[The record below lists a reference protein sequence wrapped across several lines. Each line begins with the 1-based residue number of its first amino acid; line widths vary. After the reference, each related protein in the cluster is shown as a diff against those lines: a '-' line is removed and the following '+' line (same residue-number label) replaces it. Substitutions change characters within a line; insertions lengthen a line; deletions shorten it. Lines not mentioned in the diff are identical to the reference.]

1 MATIIDGILTGV
13 IDSEIINETYIIPD
27 GVTRIGDD
35 AFSDCYN
42 LKKITIPE
50 GVTSIGQTH

>member
-13 IDSEIINETYIIPD
+13 INSEIINETYIIPD

-42 LKKITIPE
+42 L
-50 GVTSIGQTH
+50 